1 MNNSQKGSYKLK
13 ILKISTIAITSVFLV
28 EAFIGLLVESLAIL
42 SDGTHALL
50 DALTML
56 VLLITTSA
64 SLKPP
69 DEEHMYGHE
78 KFESIGGMIGGIV
91 LIGVG
96 VLIMYESVL
105 RLIQNAQINMEFGF
119 FGFIAISYTFCVDFL
134 RVGIFRKAI
143 ASESS
148 TMKAGFYHAVADL
161 GSTIIALLG
170 FGLATV
176 GFNKGDA
183 LASMVL
189 SILLIYLSVKLVWS
203 SGMELSDAV
212 SKEDLKKIKGE
223 IAKTEMGCEYE
234 NLKVRKSGEKF
245 FVEATLK
252 VPDYV
257 SLEEAH
263 EITARIERNI
273 KSAIGNVETTF
284 HIEPAEIQEI
294 STKNIEKL
302 VKEVNGV
309 KEAHEINTVY
319 VKGKL
324 YITLH
329 ARVDPKMSLHEAHD
343 IAERIER
350 KINEKIKNIE
360 NLTVHI
366 EPFDIE
372 ALKGAVVREDEIRRI
387 VEETVKNYPQK
398 LRIKRIVTYVADKK
412 RYINIDCCFT
422 GQTSI
427 TEAHRIASK
436 IEGNIRKRFVETI
449 VTVHVEPYKKEK
461 EEKQTSR

>member
-1 MNNSQKGSYKLK
+1 MVNEQKGSYKLRM
-13 ILKISTIAITSVFLV
+13 LKISTIAITSVIFVEVSIGILV
-28 EAFIGLLVESLAIL
+28 GSLAIL

-78 KFESIGGMIGGIV
+78 KFESIGGMTGGIA

-105 RLIQNAQINMEFGF
+105 RLMQNTQINLDFGF
-119 FGFIAISYTFCVDFL
+119 VGFIAIGYTFCVDFL

-161 GSTIIALLG
+161 GSTVIALLG
-170 FGLATV
+170 FGLATM
-176 GFNKGDA
+176 GFSNGDA

-189 SILLIYLSVKLVWS
+189 SILLIYLSVRLVWS
-203 SGMELSDAV
+203 CGMELSDAV
-212 SKEDLKKIKGE
+212 ARDDVKKIQSE
-223 IAKTEMGCEYE
+223 IMKAETGCKSE

-252 VPDYV
+252 VPDYI

-263 EITARIERNI
+263 EITARIEKNI
-273 KSAIGNVETTF
+273 RSAIGNVETTF
-284 HIEPAEIQEI
+284 HIEPAEIQEL
-294 STKNIEKL
+294 SAKNIEKL
-302 VKEVNGV
+302 VKEVSGV
-309 KEAHEINTVY
+309 KEAHEISMVY
-319 VKGKL
+319 AKGKL

-329 ARVDPKMSLHEAHD
+329 ARVNPKLSLREAHE
-343 IAERIER
+343 IAEKIEN
-350 KINEKIKNIE
+350 KINERIKNIE

-366 EPFDIE
+366 EPFDTE
-372 ALKGAVVREDEIRRI
+372 ALKGSMVREDEIRKI
-387 VEETVKNYPQK
+387 VEETAENYPQT
-398 LRIKRIVTYVADKK
+398 LRIKKIVTYVADKK

-422 GQTSI
+422 TQTSI

-436 IEGNIRKRFVETI
+436 IEANISKRFVETI
-449 VTVHVEPYKKEK
+449 VTVHVEPDSK
-461 EEKQTSR
+461 

>member
-1 MNNSQKGSYKLK
+1 MIIEQKGSYKLK
-13 ILKISTIAITSVFLV
+13 MLKISTIAITSVFFV
-28 EAFIGLLVESLAIL
+28 EVSIGLLVGSLAIL

-78 KFESIGGMIGGIV
+78 KFESIGGMIGGIA

-105 RLIQNAQINMEFGF
+105 RLIQSAQINLEFGF
-119 FGFIAISYTFCVDFL
+119 AGFLAIGYTFCVDFL

-161 GSTIIALLG
+161 GSTVIALLG
-170 FGLATV
+170 FGLATI
-176 GFNKGDA
+176 GFSNGDA
-183 LASMVL
+183 LASMIL
-189 SILLIYLSVKLVWS
+189 SILLIYLSVRLVWS
-203 SGMELSDAV
+203 CGMELSDAV
-212 SKEDLKKIKGE
+212 ARDDVKKIQSE
-223 IAKTEMGCEYE
+223 IMKAEASCKCE

-252 VPDYV
+252 VPDYI

-263 EITARIERNI
+263 EITSRIEKNI
-273 KSAIGNVETTF
+273 RSSIGNVETTF
-284 HIEPAEIQEI
+284 HIEPAEIQEL
-294 STKNIEKL
+294 SAKNIEKL

-309 KEAHEINTVY
+309 KEAHEISMVY
-319 VKGKL
+319 SKGKL

-329 ARVDPKMSLHEAHD
+329 ARVDPKLPLREAHE
-343 IAERIER
+343 IAEKIEN
-350 KINEKIKNIE
+350 KINERIKNIE

-366 EPFDIE
+366 EPFDTK
-372 ALKGAVVREDEIRRI
+372 ALKGSMVREDEIRKI
-387 VEETVKNYPQK
+387 VEETAENYPQT

-422 GQTSI
+422 AQTSI

-436 IEGNIRKRFVETI
+436 IEANISKRFVETI
-449 VTVHVEPYKKEK
+449 VTVHVEPNSK
-461 EEKQTSR
+461 